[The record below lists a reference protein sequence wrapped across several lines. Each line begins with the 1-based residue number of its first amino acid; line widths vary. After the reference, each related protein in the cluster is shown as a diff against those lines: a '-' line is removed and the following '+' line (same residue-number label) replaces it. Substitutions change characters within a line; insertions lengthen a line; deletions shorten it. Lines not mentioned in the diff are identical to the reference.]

1 MENRLKE
8 HQPGLFADRLSAPT
22 IAANQVRRCSAS
34 AGYLLMHAPRR
45 LGLEG
50 PELWSARRAPRV
62 KDRLVRSTFGSAKLV
77 HLRAPGKARGR
88 CLQI

>member
-50 PELWSARRAPRV
+50 PELWSARRAPRSACACS
-62 KDRLVRSTFGSAKLV
+62 RSAHG
-77 HLRAPGKARGR
+77 
-88 CLQI
+88 